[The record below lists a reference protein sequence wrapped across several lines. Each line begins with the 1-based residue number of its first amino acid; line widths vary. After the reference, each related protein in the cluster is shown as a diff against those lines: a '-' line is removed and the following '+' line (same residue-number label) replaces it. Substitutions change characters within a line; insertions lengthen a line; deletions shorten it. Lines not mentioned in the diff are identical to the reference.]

1 MANLKEVIYL
11 SNEDYATLVSTGAV
25 TIDGETLIYDENNI
39 YVTPDVLASSANNG
53 LMSAADKAKLD
64 ALDDSN
70 LVHKTGDETITGKK
84 SFGQTVTI
92 SGNNALIN
100 VNGAGGINTFLA
112 YHPEFSGDSKYL
124 VLDNISLF
132 NPNASGYG
140 LTMPETSAY
149 AEDKTIAVE
158 DELTVVERYI

>member
-25 TIDGETLIYDENNI
+25 TIDGETLVYDENNI
-39 YVTPDVLASSANNG
+39 YVTPDVLASSTNNG
-53 LMSAADKAKLD
+53 LMSVADKVKLD

-70 LVHKTGDETITGKK
+70 LVHKTGDETITGNKT
-84 SFGQTVTI
+84 FGQTVTI

-100 VNGAGGINTFLA
+100 VDGAEGINTLLS
-112 YHPEFSGDSKYL
+112 YHPEFGGDSQYL
-124 VLDNISLF
+124 VLDNIRLI
-132 NPNASGYG
+132 NPNANGRG
-140 LTMPETSAY
+140 LTMPSTYAY

>member
-11 SNEDYATLVSTGAV
+11 SNEDYAILVSTGTV

-53 LMSAADKAKLD
+53 LMSAADKVKLD

-70 LVHKTGDETITGKK
+70 LVHKTGDEQIDGKK
-84 SFGQTVTI
+84 SFGQTVTV
-92 SGNNALIN
+92 SGDSALIN
-100 VNGAGGINTFLA
+100 VDGSGGINTLLA
-112 YHPEFSGDSKYL
+112 YHPEFGRDSKHL
-124 VLDNISLF
+124 VLDNISLI
-132 NPNASGYG
+132 NPNANGYG

-149 AEDKTIAVE
+149 AEDKAIAVE